1 MSDIEKL
8 IEGSDSLTGIFGY
21 WPSFHDAE
29 VIDLHVWRGD
39 ALVERSRPRFP
50 VLTTKVHLWELT
62 NEIDA
67 RGYYVLRHHT
77 LATLR
82 FHDVLDLQMK
92 GFAHQ
97 NVIFGLS
104 IIPQERSEGPWKRVF
119 AVQFEPVSEFE
130 LTFQCSRVEVLDA
143 IPWTQAG

>member
-1 MSDIEKL
+1 MSDIEKY
-8 IEGSDSLTGIFGY
+8 IGGSEKLTTIFGR

-29 VIDLHVWRGD
+29 VIDLHLREGD
-39 ALVERSRPRFP
+39 PAENRPPLP

-67 RGYYVLRHHT
+67 QGYYVLRHHT

-82 FHDVLDLQMK
+82 FHDVLDLKMK
-92 GFAHQ
+92 GFTHQ

-104 IIPQERSEGPWKRVF
+104 IVPQERSEGPWKLVF
-119 AVQFEPVSEFE
+119 AVEFEPVAEFE
-130 LTFQCSRVEVLDA
+130 ATFYCSRMDVLDT
-143 IPWTQAG
+143 IPWVQAG